1 MYIPTKICIFISEFS
16 ATNNSEFSEGIRR
29 CTSLNEHVHHAGLRA
44 SPACACGYAVED
56 SRHFLIACPRF
67 AAARAPLQL
76 TLVRMNLPFRVE
88 VLLTAD
94 SPAALMISP
103 SQMAEIANAVRRY
116 VTATKRFA

>member
-1 MYIPTKICIFISEFS
+1 MRS
-16 ATNNSEFSEGIRR
+16 
-29 CTSLNEHVHHAGLRA
+29 
-44 SPACACGYAVED
+44 GYAAED

-67 AAARAPLQL
+67 AAVRAPLQL
-76 TLVRMNLPFRVE
+76 TLLRMNLPFRVE

-94 SPAALMISP
+94 SPADLMISP